1 MNDIPNG
8 KNLND
13 LSNTF
18 SEMKKKKILP
28 ESISVGFKRQ

>member
-18 SEMKKKKILP
+18 SEMKKKPKDFTW
-28 ESISVGFKRQ
+28 VD